1 MAKTPSNLKV
11 SDLLLV
17 NRGADS
23 YNVTIDSTADKVI
36 ELMVIFAAQKAV
48 GNHQP
53 ATGVA
58 ADWNRGQLWYNS
70 TNGLMYVYDTTWKQV
85 GGTDISN
92 TASTTPVGGDFWVKE
107 SSQELQ
113 VRNEANT
120 KWVGVPYISGLDHL
134 PV

>member
-17 NRGADS
+17 NRGVDS

-48 GNHQP
+48 GDHQP
-53 ATGVA
+53 ATGVD

-85 GGTDISN
+85 GGTDISD
-92 TASTTPVGGDFWVKE
+92 TASTTPVGGDFWMKE
-107 SSQELQ
+107 SSQELH
-113 VRNEANT
+113 VRDKVNA
-120 KWVGVPYISGLDHL
+120 KWRGVPYISGLDHL

>member
-1 MAKTPSNLKV
+1 MAKTESNLEND
-11 SDLLLV
+11 DLLLV

-36 ELMVIFAAQKAV
+36 ELMVIFEEQKAV
-48 GNHQP
+48 GDHQP
-53 ATGVA
+53 KTGSA
-58 ADWNRGQLWYNS
+58 ANWNRGQLWYNS

-85 GGTDISN
+85 GGTDISD
-92 TASTTPVGGDFWVKE
+92 TASTTPVVGDFWVKE

-113 VRNEANT
+113 VRDKANA